1 MGRQGDWSF
10 TLLSLVSFSPLPR
23 VYFIVWLGWPNVQS
37 TQLKR
42 GRILSPPAVV
52 GQPDA
57 TIQRYS
63 RNHLG
68 GNELSSI
75 LSANRRRCGKREEY
89 AEQWK
94 SALFPASARRWQRS
108 RCCQRRGADIP
119 VCHATT
125 SIGTNKHNEH
135 HPMTDE
141 PASLERKIELL
152 EAELRQTRRMA
163 SLGDLVSTT
172 THEFNNILTTI
183 INYAKLGLRH
193 KDEASR
199 DKALTK
205 ILAAAGRAEK
215 ITNGVLGMARNRGN
229 DRVPTDLTKL
239 IESSLVLLEREMQK
253 YRIQIVTQFEPA
265 PLANV
270 CGNEIQQV
278 LLNLLTNARQA
289 MPRGGQILIR
299 IEPDAANNTVD
310 LTVRDTG
317 AGIPPDVLPRIFDR
331 YFSTKQGPDATGKG
345 GTGVGLS
352 MCSEIIESHQGK
364 IRVESTVGVGTA
376 FTLKLPAAKAEAA
389 QHVPVPQLGIPTAGA
404 TQPRSASS

>member
-1 MGRQGDWSF
+1 
-10 TLLSLVSFSPLPR
+10 
-23 VYFIVWLGWPNVQS
+23 
-37 TQLKR
+37 
-42 GRILSPPAVV
+42 
-52 GQPDA
+52 
-57 TIQRYS
+57 
-63 RNHLG
+63 
-68 GNELSSI
+68 
-75 LSANRRRCGKREEY
+75 
-89 AEQWK
+89 
-94 SALFPASARRWQRS
+94 
-108 RCCQRRGADIP
+108 
-119 VCHATT
+119 
-125 SIGTNKHNEH
+125 
-135 HPMTDE
+135 MTDE
-141 PASLERKIELL
+141 PAPLQRQIEIL
-152 EAELRQTRRMA
+152 EAELRHARRMA
-163 SLGDLVSTT
+163 ALGDLVSTT

-215 ITNGVLGMARNRGN
+215 ITNGVLGMARNRGHE
-229 DRVPTDLTKL
+229 RIPTDLTKL

-253 YRIQIVTQFEPA
+253 YRIQVVAQFEPA
-265 PLANV
+265 PLAYV

-299 IEPDAANNTVD
+299 IAPDPANNTVD

-352 MCSEIIESHQGK
+352 MCSEIIEAHQGK

-376 FTLKLPAAKAEAA
+376 FTLKLPAAKIEAA
-389 QHVPVPQLGIPTAGA
+389 PPVPLPHLGIPSPGA
-404 TQPRSASS
+404 TQPR

>member
-1 MGRQGDWSF
+1 
-10 TLLSLVSFSPLPR
+10 
-23 VYFIVWLGWPNVQS
+23 
-37 TQLKR
+37 
-42 GRILSPPAVV
+42 
-52 GQPDA
+52 
-57 TIQRYS
+57 
-63 RNHLG
+63 
-68 GNELSSI
+68 
-75 LSANRRRCGKREEY
+75 
-89 AEQWK
+89 
-94 SALFPASARRWQRS
+94 
-108 RCCQRRGADIP
+108 
-119 VCHATT
+119 
-125 SIGTNKHNEH
+125 
-135 HPMTDE
+135 MTDE

-152 EAELRQTRRMA
+152 EAELRQARRMA
-163 SLGDLVSTT
+163 ALGDLVSTT

-215 ITNGVLGMARNRGN
+215 ITNGVLGMARNRGHE
-229 DRVPTDLTKL
+229 RIPTDLAKL

-265 PLANV
+265 PLAFV

-299 IEPDAANNTVD
+299 IAPDSANNTVD

-317 AGIPPDVLPRIFDR
+317 AGIPPEVLPRIFDR

-389 QHVPVPQLGIPTAGA
+389 PARAATAARHSDAGRHAIALMPAMSQA
-404 TQPRSASS
+404 TASIFPALSAASCSG

>member
-1 MGRQGDWSF
+1 
-10 TLLSLVSFSPLPR
+10 
-23 VYFIVWLGWPNVQS
+23 
-37 TQLKR
+37 
-42 GRILSPPAVV
+42 
-52 GQPDA
+52 
-57 TIQRYS
+57 
-63 RNHLG
+63 
-68 GNELSSI
+68 
-75 LSANRRRCGKREEY
+75 
-89 AEQWK
+89 
-94 SALFPASARRWQRS
+94 
-108 RCCQRRGADIP
+108 
-119 VCHATT
+119 
-125 SIGTNKHNEH
+125 
-135 HPMTDE
+135 MTDE

-152 EAELRQTRRMA
+152 EAELRQARRMA

-205 ILAAAGRAEK
+205 ILGAAGRAEK

-229 DRVPTDLTKL
+229 DRIPTDLTKL

-265 PLANV
+265 PLAFV

-289 MPRGGQILIR
+289 MSRGGQILIR
-299 IEPDAANNTVD
+299 IAPDSANNTVD
-310 LTVRDTG
+310 LTVRDNG
-317 AGIPPDVLPRIFDR
+317 AGIPPDALPRIFDR

-352 MCSEIIESHQGK
+352 MCSEIIEAHQGK

-376 FTLKLPAAKAEAA
+376 FTLKLPAAKIEAA
-389 QHVPVPQLGIPTAGA
+389 PSVPLPHLGIPTPGA
-404 TQPRSASS
+404 TRTRQSLQ